1 MYKRSNDG
9 SMMRR
14 RIFLGAAIAAIIG
27 LGVYGWLTAAAGISA
42 QSLPA
47 HTPNPANGVLVFNAG
62 GCASC
67 HAVPNQP
74 DRLKLG
80 GGLAIPSPFGT
91 FYAPNISPDE
101 KDGIG
106 RWTEAEFVTAVTRGV
121 SPGGTHYFPAF
132 PYTSYAHAKVEDIRD
147 LFAYLKTL
155 NPVSGKVRDHDL
167 PFPFNIRRNVGIW
180 KLLFFDST
188 PFAPDA
194 SRSAQWNRG
203 AYLMNSLGHCAECHS
218 PRNFLGGIIKAQRF
232 AGGPNPE
239 GEGWVPN
246 ITQKGLAEWSVKDI
260 DYFLETGQTPDG
272 DSAGGSM
279 VRVIKNTSQ
288 LPASDRAAIAEY
300 LKSLLPVKGPPKPK
314 KADKAGG

>member
-1 MYKRSNDG
+1 
-9 SMMRR
+9 MMRR

-27 LGVYGWLTAAAGISA
+27 LGVYGWLTAAADTSA

-47 HTPNPANGVLVFNAG
+47 HTPNQANGIVVFNAG

-155 NPVSGKVRDHDL
+155 SPVSGKVRDHDL

-300 LKSLLPVKGPPKPK
+300 LKSLPPVEGPPKPK